1 MLLGLYIIV
10 DEDTSDPVYADPP
23 MGELDDAIASRIREI
38 VQDVADGE
46 LDARATQK
54 VGEALI
60 AWRSLTKTG
69 ITFVCAVTDDVRG
82 QAVELYLQKIA
93 KRYMDEVD
101 DPRSP
106 DRGGVSEVV
115 VDVIPPWEEDED

>member
-1 MLLGLYIIV
+1 MLLGLYILV
-10 DEDTSDPVYADPP
+10 DEDTGDPVYADPP
-23 MGELDDAIASRIREI
+23 WSELDDAVASRIAEI
-38 VQDVADGE
+38 AQDAADGE
-46 LDARATQK
+46 IESRGTQK
-54 VGEALI
+54 VGEALV

-69 ITFVCAVTDDVRG
+69 ITFFCAVTDDVRA

-106 DRGGVSEVV
+106 DRAGVSEVV